1 MFFPLRVMA
10 RILQTDCTC
19 VSLLKIACEALA
31 NEVCFFQ
38 SFRDHNIGWLISG
51 CNLLVIVLK
60 LVFPI

>member
-1 MFFPLRVMA
+1 MFFPLRLMA
-10 RILQTDCTC
+10 KILQADCTC

-31 NEVCFFQ
+31 NEVYFFQ
-38 SFRDHNIGWLISG
+38 SFRNRIIGWLISG